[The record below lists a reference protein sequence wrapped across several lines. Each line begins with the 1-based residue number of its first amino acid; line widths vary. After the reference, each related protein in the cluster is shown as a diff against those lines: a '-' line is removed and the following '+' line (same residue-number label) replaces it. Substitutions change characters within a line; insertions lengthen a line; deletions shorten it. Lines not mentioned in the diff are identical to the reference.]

1 MCSAE
6 TLPKFDLGDLSVLG
20 SPDFRA
26 ALDALAVAVYI
37 TDADGFITYCNPA
50 AASLAGR
57 QPVLGQDRW
66 CISWKLRHPDGT
78 PLPHDECP
86 MAMALKGRQPIRG
99 QELVAVRPD
108 GSTALLLPHPTPI
121 FDKSGELAGA
131 VNLLVDITERKS
143 AEKDSR
149 YLAAI
154 VESSD
159 DAIVAKDLNG
169 IITSWNKGA
178 ERLFGYLADEVVGKS
193 ITILMPPGY
202 ENEEPNILR
211 RIRSGERI
219 DHYQTIRRRKD
230 GRLIDISLTVSPV
243 RDAYGRIIG
252 ASKIARDITEQRRSA
267 AALAARLREQGAL
280 YRLTERLHRA
290 QDISEVYEA
299 ALDAIQGALCCHR
312 ASILIFD
319 SSATDSSA
327 KMHFV
332 AWRGLSPE
340 YRTAV
345 DGHSPWTGDE
355 RDPQPIFLEDVAQ
368 AEAVATLR
376 PVIEAEGIHA
386 LGFIPLVAD
395 GRLVGKFMTYYDQ
408 PHAFTDNEVD
418 VALTIARQLG
428 FSIQR
433 MRADEARRLAEEQ
446 LRRNEA
452 SERARAAELMAIM
465 EAVPASIWI
474 ARAPDCRVISG
485 NRAAYELL
493 RQAPDSN
500 LSLSAP
506 TSERPDNFR
515 VFSLG
520 KMLSPEELPVQR
532 AARGE
537 VVPNFEEEI
546 RFEDGTSR
554 YLFGN
559 ATPLR
564 DTVGEVVGAVAASVD
579 ITARKQAEEALQES
593 ERRLQI
599 ALGAGRMGAWEW
611 NIATGKVIWSP
622 GLEALHQLEPGTFGG
637 TFEDFKRDIHPDDL
651 LLVELE
657 IARAMETRE
666 DYHVVYRIRLPDGR
680 IRWMEAFG
688 QFSPQGAAKP
698 GKLAGVCMDITERK
712 EAEAQRN
719 LLVAELSHRVKNT
732 LAIVSSI
739 ARQSFSVSPEMHEA
753 HRSFDARIRAL
764 AQTHTR
770 LAEASWSGVSLET
783 VLLDELAPYH
793 DDGRNNVTL
802 SGPPMML
809 PPKYALTLGMA
820 AHELATN
827 AAKHGALSVK
837 TGGVGI
843 EWSADRETDRLHI
856 RWSESGGPAVLAPKR
871 NGFGRLLLERVLASD
886 LGGEVK
892 LQFAPQGLVCM
903 IDIPYPREPSP

>member
-6 TLPKFDLGDLSVLG
+6 TLPKFVLGDLGALG

-26 ALDALAVAVYI
+26 ALDALAFAVYT
-37 TDADGFITYCNPA
+37 TDAEGFVTYCNPA
-50 AASLAGR
+50 AADLAGR
-57 QPVLGQDRW
+57 QPELGQDRW
-66 CISWKLRHPDGT
+66 CVSWKLRRPDGS

-121 FDKSGELAGA
+121 FDASGELTGA
-131 VNLLVDITERKS
+131 VNLLVDISDHKS

-159 DAIVAKDLNG
+159 DAIVTKDLNG

-178 ERLFGYLADEVVGKS
+178 ERLFGYAHDEVVGKS

-219 DHYQTIRRRKD
+219 DHYQTTRRRKD
-230 GRLIDISLTVSPV
+230 GALIEISLTVSPV
-243 RDAYGRIIG
+243 RDATGRIVG
-252 ASKIARDITEQRRSA
+252 ASKIARDITEQKRA
-267 AALAARLREQGAL
+267 GEALAARLREQAAL

-290 QDISEVYEA
+290 QDDSEVYEA
-299 ALDAIQGALCCHR
+299 ALDAIQGALGCHR
-312 ASILIFD
+312 ASILLFE
-319 SSATDSSA
+319 STAT
-327 KMHFV
+327 MHFV
-332 AWRGLSPE
+332 AWRGLSSQ
-340 YRTAV
+340 YRGAV
-345 DGHSPWTGDE
+345 DGHSPWTAE
-355 RDPQPIFLEDVAQ
+355 EQDPEPIFLQDVAH
-368 AEAVATLR
+368 AEALAALR
-376 PVIEAEGIHA
+376 PIIEAEGIAA

-395 GRLVGKFMTYYDQ
+395 GRLIGKFMTYYDR
-408 PHAFTDNEVD
+408 PHVFTDNEIG

-433 MRADEARRLAEEQ
+433 MRAEEARRVAEEQ
-446 LRRNEA
+446 LRQNEA
-452 SERARAAELMAIM
+452 TERARAAELMAIM

-474 ARAPDCRVISG
+474 ARTPDCRVISG

-493 RQAPDSN
+493 RQAPDGN

-506 TSERPDNFR
+506 TGERPDNFR
-515 VFSLG
+515 VFATG
-520 KMLSPEELPVQR
+520 RMLAPEELPVQR

-537 VVPNFEEEI
+537 GVQNFEEEI

-554 YLFGN
+554 HVFGN

-564 DTVGEVVGAVAASVD
+564 DAAGEVIGAVAASVD
-579 ITARKQAEEALQES
+579 ITERKLVEEALRES

-611 NIATGKVIWSP
+611 NIGTGKVIWSP
-622 GLEALHQLEPGTFGG
+622 GLEALHDIEPGTFGG
-637 TFEDFKRDIHPDDL
+637 TFADFKRDIHPDDL
-651 LLVELE
+651 PLVELE

-666 DYHVVYRIRLPDGR
+666 EYHVVYRIRLPDGS
-680 IRWMEAFG
+680 IRWMETFG

-712 EAEAQRN
+712 EAESQRS

-739 ARQSFSVSPEMHEA
+739 ARQSFSINPDFHEA
-753 HRSFDARIRAL
+753 HRTFDARIRAL

-783 VLLDELAPYH
+783 VLFDELAPYH
-793 DDGRNNVTL
+793 DDARNNVTL
-802 SGPPMML
+802 AGPPTKL

-837 TGGVGI
+837 SGSVDI
-843 EWSADRETDRLHI
+843 EWSARGTDRLRV
-856 RWSESGGPAVLAPKR
+856 RWSESGGPPVLAPKR

-886 LGGEVK
+886 LGGEVQ
-892 LQFAPQGLVCM
+892 LEFAPQGLVCT